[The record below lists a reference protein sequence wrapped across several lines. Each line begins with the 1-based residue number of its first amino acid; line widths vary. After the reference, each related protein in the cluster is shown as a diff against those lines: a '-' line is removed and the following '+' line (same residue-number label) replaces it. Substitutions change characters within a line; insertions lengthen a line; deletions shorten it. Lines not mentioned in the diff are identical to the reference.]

1 MAKSDVD
8 SSNMAPTT
16 PPPRKTRKDFQRL
29 AEIRAKEAATLA
41 KTGNQQGAYY
51 LAGFSIECALKACI
65 AKKTR
70 RHDFPA
76 DKDYATKVYTHN
88 LDQLLKL
95 AHLEAQ
101 LYEDM
106 KTRPQLANNW
116 NIVRDWN
123 VGCRYESSGLG
134 GKEMTLAV
142 NSPDGLL
149 QWIKLHW

>member
-1 MAKSDVD
+1 
-8 SSNMAPTT
+8 MAPVTL
-16 PPPRKTRKDFQRL
+16 PARKTRKDFQRL
-29 AEIRAKEAATLA
+29 AELRAKEAVTLA
-41 KTGNQQGAYY
+41 KTGSPQGAYY
-51 LAGFSIECALKACI
+51 LAGFAVECALKACI

-76 DKDYATKVYTHN
+76 DKDYAGKVYTHN

-106 KTRPQLANNW
+106 ETRPQLAKSW
-116 NIVRDWN
+116 YIVRDWK
-123 VGCRYESSGLG
+123 VDSRYETSNLR

-142 NSPDGLL
+142 NSADGML